1 MNPTVESH
9 RLLKESRATLIRR
22 GKHQVWC
29 LPNGQKFTESAS
41 PSDRRAAINSLLTLR
56 RVLGLQYQQT
66 TPSAVTPGKKRK
78 KYKPGRKEVIHLER
92 QPFNSTL
99 AEQLQAQGLIESA
112 LREENAV
119 LHREVERLT
128 ELLNQT
134 VQHASLLAQE
144 SLRLEAELRM
154 TVWQKLQRW
163 IKSRLDLAGNL

>member
-1 MNPTVESH
+1 M
-9 RLLKESRATLIRR
+9 
-22 GKHQVWC
+22 
-29 LPNGQKFTESAS
+29 
-41 PSDRRAAINSLLTLR
+41 NSLLTLR
-56 RVLGLQYQQT
+56 RVLGIQYQQT

-128 ELLNQT
+128 ELLECEMRRARCL
-134 VQHASLLAQE
+134 ASE
-144 SLRLEAELRM
+144 KYRLKAELRM